1 MIRKI
6 CVRHGKEYPCSCGM
20 GNLYRFVEPVV
31 LLLLR
36 AKGRSCG
43 YDLCS
48 DLQEHALTD
57 AEIDKAALYR
67 TLRQLE
73 ANGNVKS
80 AWEEGHGGPARRVY
94 TLTRDGRAAP
104 RGMGSRPRETFQV
117 HDSLCARGAKV
128 HAQSG
133 CKKSPA
139 GITGDPISSR
149 SASRSQSDISTHPPK
164 E

>member
-1 MIRKI
+1 MPRKI

-36 AKGRSCG
+36 DKGRSCG

-48 DLQEHALTD
+48 ELHEQSLTD
-57 AEIDKAALYR
+57 AEIDKGALYR

-94 TLTRDGRAAP
+94 TLTKEGERHLEEWAAVLENLSKSMT
-104 RGMGSRPRETFQV
+104 RFVRE
-117 HDSLCARGAKV
+117 AR
-128 HAQSG
+128 
-133 CKKSPA
+133 KSPH
-139 GITGDPISSR
+139 R
-149 SASRSQSDISTHPPK
+149 SAARKARQT
-164 E
+164 